1 MKKRAFLFVI
11 LASIFWGTSGL
22 FVHAL
27 SPLGFTS
34 AQMTF
39 ARGIVSF
46 LCIAVYLLIRDRSAM
61 KAGLIDLLLYGL
73 VGISLFGTGYFY
85 FSSIQLSSVST
96 AVILMYTAPIFVM
109 AFSVLFLGEKL
120 TWKKTVAVVAML
132 IGCCL
137 VAGVIGGFRFH
148 PLGILFGLLSGISYA
163 TYNVVTKIALK
174 RGGKPITATFYG
186 FLAMSLVALIF
197 CDLPDMVGHAVAA
210 PWPSVPLLIALGVI
224 TYVIPYTLY
233 TIAMNTLEA
242 GTAATLGIVEPMA
255 ATLFSFAFLGEQ
267 LGIFSMIGIVLILF
281 AVFFLGYAEK
291 N

>member
-1 MKKRAFLFVI
+1 
-11 LASIFWGTSGL
+11 
-22 FVHAL
+22 
-27 SPLGFTS
+27 
-34 AQMTF
+34 
-39 ARGIVSF
+39 
-46 LCIAVYLLIRDRSAM
+46 
-61 KAGLIDLLLYGL
+61 
-73 VGISLFGTGYFY
+73 LFGTGYFY

-109 AFSVLFLGEKL
+109 TFSVLFLGEKL

-163 TYNVVTKIALK
+163 TYNVVTKITLK

-186 FLAMSLVALIF
+186 FLVMSLVALVF
-197 CDLPDMVGHAVAA
+197 CDLPDMIGHVTATL
-210 PWPSVPLLIALGVI
+210 WPSVPLLIALGVI

-233 TIAMNTLEA
+233 TLAMNTLEA

-255 ATLFSFAFLGEQ
+255 ATLFSFAFLGEE

>member
-1 MKKRAFLFVI
+1 MKSKNAILISFV
-11 LASIFWGTSGL
+11 
-22 FVHAL
+22 
-27 SPLGFTS
+27 
-34 AQMTF
+34 
-39 ARGIVSF
+39 
-46 LCIAVYLLIRDRSAM
+46 
-61 KAGLIDLLLYGL
+61 
-73 VGISLFGTGYFY
+73 
-85 FSSIQLSSVST
+85 
-96 AVILMYTAPIFVM
+96 
-109 AFSVLFLGEKL
+109 
-120 TWKKTVAVVAML
+120 
-132 IGCCL
+132 
-137 VAGVIGGFRFH
+137 
-148 PLGILFGLLSGISYA
+148 ILFGLLSGISYA